1 MADVNDSHKFALQAE
16 NEIKQQVDI
25 LTRQKDEA
33 VSRADSLT
41 TELEKEQS
49 VTRQIIKDKNDI
61 EKQLKRAAVLVN
73 RTRDK
78 TAMQTLLDENSRLKI
93 ELELLGDQKLQND
106 ALKENMHIIVT
117 QADNQKKTLEVKILK
132 LTKQLHDLY
141 ESTQTQPPTAPE
153 LVTENLEN
161 ESSKDAAYM
170 TDVADIEIMRAQV
183 KALEQVQTNL
193 RADKTNLEETAIVLK
208 FELEDIKSQLDIE
221 RKRAGGSTEVLGSLA
236 AASQSAKSWW
246 SRSQQQGANQT
257 QTSTTLAAHSTSNI
271 GGSLENMESGRTSV
285 IANTASGQQPN
296 SHRASIVPLSSS
308 GNLAAPAVVVTSF
321 APAPTVQTGSTRTG
335 WWPRTVGSTASTN
348 PSPVPSTTT
357 SPSAASVPL
366 CQSLSTDALVDQ
378 PHHLDTK
385 HLEKALKS
393 AQEEIDRLKAELDT
407 AKNAIA
413 QHQLCVPVASNST
426 STANIEELESRLKQS
441 QDQIKQLETQLSVAH
456 QSLTASNSICKTI
469 ETEYEKLK
477 LDTQA
482 DKELL
487 REKMELIQKTE
498 LDQHH
503 LSDSTEKISLLN
515 DSTAILLQEKEK
527 MKQEM
532 DRLEYQLNEAS
543 NKLEKLE
550 STKDAGNSVKDDA
563 EAIEKHRAMIR
574 DMETCLSD
582 LKSQHS
588 KEMSQLTE
596 QHAHHVEAEKSKIT
610 AELNQKHTQELEYLV
625 ASHKEEIETI
635 RKQYELVAS
644 STPSSDQ
651 TSTQLDVDEILKS
664 AHDKHEQEITA
675 LKLAHE
681 LQNES
686 LKKEHQSMLDQQQ
699 KSAQTDMAHLQT
711 ELQHFKDKANH
722 SVEIDTIDA
731 LQKKSEQD
739 QQNATN
745 ALTARIAELESQ
757 LCASKTFETST
768 IADLTTKH
776 KLELKQKQQAID
788 MEMNKHKL
796 ALQVLEQ
803 NHEATLKQTRS
814 SLETCLHDQTQ
825 QFSAL
830 QHQTSEKI
838 SELKA
843 QIGKHHDETAILIK
857 QIDAL
862 KKEID
867 TLHKQMSQNKEVNDT
882 LIKSL
887 QEQLTM
893 VHDDRELNEKRLR
906 GDMVEKSKKEKMELD
921 LRAKERAEIEER
933 FKKEKMDMENRYRL
947 EKTKLVT
954 DVERARKDF
963 ETFKAESVKKYEKEI
978 IQKAEEAFKA
988 QQKLKLIETEL
999 STIKAESSKVV
1010 ESLNAK
1016 VADLTK
1022 QMTSQYADSDRIKQ
1036 EENTLTEKLHCLTEQ
1051 QSELQSKYDILSQEL
1066 EVARASNE
1074 RSSKSLLER
1083 DEIHKKIK
1091 ARNDELIHA
1100 EAVFKR
1106 SINRLEKERD
1116 EAISQA
1122 TKLAACQAEQDA
1134 LVQTH
1139 KAEWD
1144 AAKSTNGSTITELQS
1159 KVAKLMQDND
1169 IISKKLAETENE
1181 MKIVERK
1188 SAQLV
1193 KDIQKQLIKERKQRE
1208 EDDTL
1213 GQLQNLSLKT
1223 SGSTILGTSASHGQ
1237 LNESL
1242 QSNPKMERLT
1252 GDLLSL
1258 AQENEVLNRRVRHAE
1273 DELKSASDRINSITN
1288 ELDHKEK
1295 ELGQKSKI
1303 IQQYILQDHASMLQ
1317 PDTKLKPTHT
1327 FNMNILSSVT
1337 AMSKVDPAILANI
1350 NLKMQK
1356 LLEELTGKMLKMETA
1371 LEKNGITIS

>member
-16 NEIKQQVDI
+16 MKLNS
-25 LTRQKDEA
+25 RQKMRLFQGPIA
-33 VSRADSLT
+33 LLLVKYVAIT
-41 TELEKEQS
+41 TRLPLDLYFPKRLDMSQLEKEQS

-61 EKQLKRAAVLVN
+61 EKQLKRAAV
-73 RTRDK
+73 D
-78 TAMQTLLDENSRLKI
+78 
-93 ELELLGDQKLQND
+93 
-106 ALKENMHIIVT
+106 
-117 QADNQKKTLEVKILK
+117 
-132 LTKQLHDLY
+132 KQLHDLY

-161 ESSKDAAYM
+161 ESSKDAAYV

-271 GGSLENMESGRTSV
+271 
-285 IANTASGQQPN
+285 
-296 SHRASIVPLSSS
+296 
-308 GNLAAPAVVVTSF
+308 AAPAVVVTSS

-357 SPSAASVPL
+357 SPSAAPVPL

-482 DKELL
+482 DKEL

-515 DSTAILLQEKEK
+515 DK
-527 MKQEM
+527 
-532 DRLEYQLNEAS
+532 
-543 NKLEKLE
+543 

-582 LKSQHS
+582 LKN
-588 KEMSQLTE
+588 
-596 QHAHHVEAEKSKIT
+596 EKSKIT

-681 LQNES
+681 LQN
-686 LKKEHQSMLDQQQ
+686 D
-699 KSAQTDMAHLQT
+699 
-711 ELQHFKDKANH
+711 
-722 SVEIDTIDA
+722 
-731 LQKKSEQD
+731 EQD

-757 LCASKTFETST
+757 LCASKIFETST

-776 KLELKQKQQAID
+776 KLELEQKQQAID

-830 QHQTSEKI
+830 HQTSEKI

-843 QIGKHHDETAILIK
+843 QISKHHDETAILIK
-857 QIDAL
+857 QIDPL

-893 VHDDRELNEKRLR
+893 VHDDRENY
-906 GDMVEKSKKEKMELD
+906 S
-921 LRAKERAEIEER
+921 
-933 FKKEKMDMENRYRL
+933 
-947 EKTKLVT
+947 
-954 DVERARKDF
+954 
-963 ETFKAESVKKYEKEI
+963 
-978 IQKAEEAFKA
+978 KAEEAFKA
-988 QQKLKLIETEL
+988 QQKLKFIETEL

-1139 KAEWD
+1139 KAED

-1242 QSNPKMERLT
+1242 QK
-1252 GDLLSL
+1252 
-1258 AQENEVLNRRVRHAE
+1258 NEVLNRRVRHAE

-1356 LLEELTGKMLKMETA
+1356 LLEELTGKCLKWKQH
-1371 LEKNGITIS
+1371 LRKNGITIS